1 MDKIFNNKYLTEGN
15 EVNSYNTNFVNN
27 KKLRNNVTLDF
38 SVLNNKEYY
47 TLNSEQ
53 NKINENN
60 RYKIPSEN
68 IINDNNKES
77 FSHYQPSLNFINLLF
92 KDSKKYSDKLQE
104 GIQEFNPNNVMNL
117 KKNKRPDGTSINSR
131 FFGRKDNYP
140 PIFMSYDNTM
150 PGYIEEKER
159 FDRNRMYTIDRYNRD
174 AIEKRNK
181 KRNEINERWNNMIKF
196 QQRVLDVKE
205 SLGQIKRTH
214 NLYEYEN
221 RNVIRQQ
228 IDE

>member
-1 MDKIFNNKYLTEGN
+1 
-15 EVNSYNTNFVNN
+15 
-27 KKLRNNVTLDF
+27 
-38 SVLNNKEYY
+38 
-47 TLNSEQ
+47 
-53 NKINENN
+53 
-60 RYKIPSEN
+60 
-68 IINDNNKES
+68 
-77 FSHYQPSLNFINLLF
+77 
-92 KDSKKYSDKLQE
+92 
-104 GIQEFNPNNVMNL
+104 
-117 KKNKRPDGTSINSR
+117 
-131 FFGRKDNYP
+131 
-140 PIFMSYDNTM
+140 MSYDNTM

-196 QQRVLDVKE
+196 QQKVFEVKE